1 MSLSWR
7 KKQKVIGKPITPKCQ
22 LKWDTFYEKQL
33 SGNQFG
39 IHVYWT
45 RLNVNKALSSSNG
58 NVCISLSTQNIY
70 YKKWENQMV
79 NTFVN
84 VIYVKMK

>member
-1 MSLSWR
+1 
-7 KKQKVIGKPITPKCQ
+7 
-22 LKWDTFYEKQL
+22 
-33 SGNQFG
+33 
-39 IHVYWT
+39 
-45 RLNVNKALSSSNG
+45 
-58 NVCISLSTQNIY
+58 LSTQIIY

>member
-1 MSLSWR
+1 LAT
-7 KKQKVIGKPITPKCQ
+7 QKI
-22 LKWDTFYEKQL
+22 D
-33 SGNQFG
+33 
-39 IHVYWT
+39 
-45 RLNVNKALSSSNG
+45 
-58 NVCISLSTQNIY
+58 

>member
-1 MSLSWR
+1 
-7 KKQKVIGKPITPKCQ
+7 
-22 LKWDTFYEKQL
+22 
-33 SGNQFG
+33 
-39 IHVYWT
+39 
-45 RLNVNKALSSSNG
+45 
-58 NVCISLSTQNIY
+58 LSTQNID

>member
-1 MSLSWR
+1 L
-7 KKQKVIGKPITPKCQ
+7 
-22 LKWDTFYEKQL
+22 
-33 SGNQFG
+33 
-39 IHVYWT
+39 
-45 RLNVNKALSSSNG
+45 A
-58 NVCISLSTQNIY
+58 TQNID

>member
-1 MSLSWR
+1 
-7 KKQKVIGKPITPKCQ
+7 
-22 LKWDTFYEKQL
+22 
-33 SGNQFG
+33 
-39 IHVYWT
+39 
-45 RLNVNKALSSSNG
+45 
-58 NVCISLSTQNIY
+58 LSTQNIY